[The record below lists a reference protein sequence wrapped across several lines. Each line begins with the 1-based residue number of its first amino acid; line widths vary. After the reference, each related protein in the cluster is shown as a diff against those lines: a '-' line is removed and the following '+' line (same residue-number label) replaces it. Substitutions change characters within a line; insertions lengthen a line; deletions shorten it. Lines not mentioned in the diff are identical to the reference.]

1 MKKVRN
7 FQLADDNILTR
18 YLIHKDKKI
27 TDLAEW
33 RSSFS

>member
-7 FQLADDNILTR
+7 FQLADDNIVPR
-18 YLIHKDKKI
+18 YPILKDKKI

-33 RSSFS
+33 KWSLG